1 MKKEE
6 KTMTEV
12 LIEIMNA
19 EKRPLP
25 IREFINGLRV
35 AGYIKQWE
43 QIDDSGLIYKI
54 TFNS

>member
-1 MKKEE
+1 MKEE
-6 KTMTEV
+6 KTMTEI

-19 EKRPLP
+19 EKRPIP
-25 IREFINGLRV
+25 IREFINGLRT

-43 QIDDSGLIYKI
+43 QIDDSGLTYKI